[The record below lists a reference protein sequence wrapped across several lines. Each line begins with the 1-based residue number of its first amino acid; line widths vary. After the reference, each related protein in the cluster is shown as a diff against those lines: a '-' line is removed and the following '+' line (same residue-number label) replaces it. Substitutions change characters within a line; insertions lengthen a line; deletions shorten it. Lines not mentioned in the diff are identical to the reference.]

1 MPGTTID
8 AGPGTSEQLAPRVAA
23 LVRVLEQ
30 QHARSD
36 VADFVVRLLFCMF
49 ADAVGLL
56 PGGLLAELCRSPAH
70 ELGALFESMRSGG
83 TVRGRRVERFGA
95 AVMGERASVLQ
106 LPADALALVV
116 ELHALD
122 WQRVDP
128 AIFGTLLE
136 QALDERERWSL
147 GAHFTPR
154 ELVERLVLAT
164 LEPLEWEWRARQAL
178 FRMRSKGARP
188 HRSRLMR
195 LARSIFVPFHA
206 RLVALRV
213 LDPACGTGNFL
224 IAAYQRVAAIDLEY
238 RTLIGELFGD
248 QLIIEEALAVMPD
261 RFVGIEK
268 SARAAEISQL
278 VLFIGH
284 VQVWLAR
291 TGADV
296 IGEHEQGRRDK
307 IIAAL
312 AACSRSITVG
322 DALIDDAGKPA
333 RWPAAEFIVGNPPYI
348 GGRQLRRALGSSDVE
363 RLRSAYPT
371 VPRSADLVMFWWH
384 RAAELVVGGTCR
396 RMGLI
401 TTSSIRQVQN
411 RAVVRAALDG
421 QPPLRIAW
429 AVPDY
434 PWTERGAQVRIAMM
448 VVECVRAD
456 QPPAWL
462 GRAVLDEHGRAGLAF
477 ESVERIHADLQAA
490 HDLES
495 AQPLAANAG
504 LCFQGMNLLGKD
516 GFVLERA
523 DVLALGYDPEALPAV
538 LRPYLGGR
546 EFLHGRPEQYAID
559 AFGLD
564 ERELEQAHPRLHTHL
579 LEHVRPLRVDNP
591 RKVYRER
598 WWLFG
603 EPRPRLRRALAG
615 LSRFI
620 VTNET
625 ARHRTFEFV
634 DVDTVPDHQLYA
646 IASDDPFVLGVLL
659 SLAHRCWSLAR
670 GGRQGVGNDPRYN
683 GIACFS
689 TFPFPD
695 PPRGLRRVI
704 ADFASAFDE
713 LRKRMRHDDPR
724 WTLARIQAR
733 LQAAPADDEDARLGV
748 LRDLARLLDQ
758 RVGEAYGVEP
768 DEHALLGALVRLN
781 HERWFEEGA
790 GRVRWLRPDL
800 AEPGRERVARLE
812 HDSPTRPPTPV
823 SGWPRDPLARLQ
835 VLASRLVHA
844 SQPIGVDELCARMP
858 GARPKTVAR
867 LHALLVGWRA

>member
-1 MPGTTID
+1 MAGAAID
-8 AGPGTSEQLAPRVAA
+8 AGPGASEQLAPRVAA

-56 PGGLLAELCRSPAH
+56 PVGLLAELCRSPAH
-70 ELGALFESMRSGG
+70 ELGALFDAMRSGG
-83 TVRGRRVERFGA
+83 SVRGHRVERFGA
-95 AVMGERASVLQ
+95 ALMGERASVLP
-106 LPADALALVV
+106 LPADALALVA
-116 ELHALD
+116 ELHTLD

-136 QALDERERWSL
+136 QALDERERWTL

-154 ELVERLVLAT
+154 AMVERLVSAT
-164 LEPLEWEWRARQAL
+164 LEPLDWEWRARQAL

-188 HRSRLMR
+188 HRSRMMR

-238 RTLIGELFGD
+238 RALIGELFGD

-268 SARAAEISQL
+268 SARAAVIAQL

-291 TGADV
+291 TGAAV
-296 IGEHEQGRRDK
+296 IGEHEQGRRRK

-322 DALIDDAGKPA
+322 DALIDNTGAPT
-333 RWPAAEFIVGNPPYI
+333 RWPAADFIVGNPPYI
-348 GGRQLRRALGSSDVE
+348 GNKQLRAALGREYVE
-363 RLRSAYPT
+363 RLRGAYPT
-371 VPRSADLVMFWWH
+371 LPGSVDLVMFWWH
-384 RAAELVVGGTCR
+384 RAAMLVAGGACR

-429 AVPDY
+429 AVPDQ
-434 PWTERGAQVRIAMM
+434 PWSDRGAQVRIAMM
-448 VVECVRAD
+448 VVECVSAD

-462 GRAVLDEHGRAGLAF
+462 GRVVFDEQGRAGLAL
-477 ESVERIHADLQAA
+477 ESVEQIHADLQAA
-490 HDLES
+490 HDLDS
-495 AQPLAANAG
+495 AQPLAANTG
-504 LCFQGMNLLGKD
+504 VCFQGMNLVGKD
-516 GFVLERA
+516 GFVLTRA
-523 DVLALGYDPEALPAV
+523 DVLALGYDPAALPAV

-546 EFLHGRPEQYAID
+546 EFLHARPERYAID

-564 ERELEQAHPRLHTHL
+564 ERELELEHPRLHAHL
-579 LEHVRPLRVDNP
+579 LEHVRPLRQGNA
-591 RKVYRER
+591 RKLYRER

-603 EPRPRLRRALAG
+603 EPRPNLRRALVG

-659 SLAHRCWSLAR
+659 SLAHRCWSIAR

-695 PPRGLRRVI
+695 PPRGLRNVI
-704 ADFASAFDE
+704 ADLASAIDE
-713 LRKRMRHDDPR
+713 LRKRMRRDDPR
-724 WTLARIQAR
+724 WTLARIHAR
-733 LQAAPADDEDARLGV
+733 LQAGRADDEDARLGA
-748 LRDLARLLDQ
+748 LRDLVQSLDH
-758 RVGEAYGVEP
+758 RVGEGYGVEP
-768 DEHALLGALVRLN
+768 DEDALLGALVRLN
-781 HERWFEEGA
+781 HERM
-790 GRVRWLRPDL
+790 RD
-800 AEPGRERVARLE
+800 ARIFR
-812 HDSPTRPPTPV
+812 SNT
-823 SGWPRDPLARLQ
+823 
-835 VLASRLVHA
+835 
-844 SQPIGVDELCARMP
+844 
-858 GARPKTVAR
+858 KK
-867 LHALLVGWRA
+867 RADQG